1 MSCDII
7 HPNTTANLSTFIH
20 HISCFLL
27 PVLSCVQVIKE
38 IAPSAVRPTPVRN
51 IIQTPPI
58 PSQAAAPAEVAAAA
72 SPPPIIAA
80 SANTVEN
87 ATTPKVNSQPAA
99 PSPHRH
105 TTMAAPQPMPSEELP
120 ALPSTEMRD
129 ALLAAAKWAEK
140 AHAPPPATVLE
151 EVREAWSENERLLL
165 LAFMSM
171 WCVWV
176 G

>member
-1 MSCDII
+1 M
-7 HPNTTANLSTFIH
+7 PFTRANLSTFIH
-20 HISCFLL
+20 RISCFLL
-27 PVLSCVQVIKE
+27 LPVLSRVKVIKE

-51 IIQTPPI
+51 IIQPPPI
-58 PSQAAAPAEVAAAA
+58 PSQAAAATPAADPVVAA
-72 SPPPIIAA
+72 AA

-87 ATTPKVNSQPAA
+87 VTTATGVNCQPAA
-99 PSPHRH
+99 PPSPHGH

-140 AHAPPPATVLE
+140 AHAPPPATVLK
-151 EVREAWSENERLLL
+151 EVREEAWSENEMFILV
-165 LAFMSM
+165 FMSM
-171 WCVWV
+171 RWCVWC